1 MLKKTSAV
9 LAGIATLV
17 LMGCGDSPV
26 ASEET
31 SLTTDLSSS
40 AGSSNLTAVEGVW
53 LLTKEESEIDTIEFS
68 YTDKSKYL
76 TPYVLMLNND
86 NSAVIKTYGIQFVN
100 GFYSAVNTY
109 EKSKST
115 MYTTNGSYLILDG
128 DALKFTNNGTVLTLE
143 SSGSKRYFT
152 SYTGLLPLEN
162 WEYEN
167 IYEYGF
173 EPLTESTFA
182 GNWIYKDSYNNAS
195 MMDVDES
202 GSFYDEEGYGY
213 WEISNS
219 GALTMTI
226 MDYYEEMKTTYSDPV
241 ASLDGDLVILND
253 TTTATVQKVL
263 YNYEEYLY
271 GISDLN

>member
-182 GNWIYKDSYNNAS
+182 GNWAYEDIYGVNL
-195 MMDVDES
+195 MQIDES
-202 GSFYDEEGYGY
+202 GSFYDEEGLGY
-213 WEISNS
+213 WEIDSS